1 MINNDRKTLVLAS
14 GNAGKIR
21 EFAEMFPEFTVKGY
35 KEFGQNYE
43 IEETGSTFYEN
54 ALIKAKTVAET
65 LGLPALADDSGLC
78 VNALSGAPGIFSAR
92 YAGDGN
98 DEHNIEK
105 LLKNLEGEKD
115 RSAKFV
121 CALVLYYP
129 NGKIVSAEGKTEG
142 EILFNKDGENGFG
155 YDPIFYSKD
164 LKKSFGKATEKE
176 KNSVSHRARAI
187 AKLKEKLYNGG
198 EKI

>member
-1 MINNDRKTLVLAS
+1 MTETNKPTLVLAS
-14 GNAGKIR
+14 GNAGKIS

-43 IEETGSTFYEN
+43 IGETGSTFYEN
-54 ALIKAKTVAET
+54 ALIKAKTVAEA

-105 LLKNLEGEKD
+105 LLRNLKGEKD
-115 RSAKFV
+115 RSARFV
-121 CALVLYYP
+121 CSLVFYYP
-129 NGKIVSAEGKTEG
+129 DGKIVSAEGETEG
-142 EILFNKDGENGFG
+142 EILFEKDGENGFG

-164 LKKSFGKATEKE
+164 LKKSFGKASEEE
-176 KNSVSHRARAI
+176 KNSVSHRSRAI
-187 AKLKEKLYNGG
+187 KALREKLK
-198 EKI
+198 

>member
-1 MINNDRKTLVLAS
+1 MAESNKPTLVLAS

-105 LLKNLEGEKD
+105 LLRNLEGIKD
-115 RSAKFV
+115 RSARFV
-121 CALVLYYP
+121 CSLVFYYP
-129 NGKIVSAEGKTEG
+129 DGKIVSAKGETEG
-142 EILFNKDGENGFG
+142 EILFEKDGENGFG

-164 LKKSFGKATEKE
+164 LKKSFGKASEEE
-176 KNSVSHRARAI
+176 KNSVSHRSRAI
-187 AKLKEKLYNGG
+187 KALREKLK
-198 EKI
+198 

>member
-1 MINNDRKTLVLAS
+1 MTETKPTLVLAS

-54 ALIKAKTVAET
+54 ALIKAKTVAES

-105 LLKNLEGEKD
+105 LLRNLKGEKD
-115 RSAKFV
+115 RSARFV
-121 CALVLYYP
+121 CSLVFYYP
-129 NGKIVSAEGKTEG
+129 DGKIVSAEGETEG
-142 EILFNKDGENGFG
+142 EILLEKDGENGFG

-164 LKKSFGKATEKE
+164 LKKSFGKASEEE
-176 KNSVSHRARAI
+176 KNSVSHRSRAI
-187 AKLKEKLYNGG
+187 KALREKLK
-198 EKI
+198 

>member
-35 KEFGQNYE
+35 KEFGQDYE

-54 ALIKAKTVAET
+54 ALIKAKTVAEA

-78 VNALSGAPGIFSAR
+78 VKALSGAPGIFSAR

>member
-1 MINNDRKTLVLAS
+1 MKKEEKQTLVLAS

-35 KEFGQNYE
+35 KEFGRNYE

-105 LLKNLEGEKD
+105 LLRNLKGEKD
-115 RSAKFV
+115 RSARFV
-121 CALVLYYP
+121 CSLVFYYP
-129 NGKIVSAEGKTEG
+129 DGKIVSAEGETEG
-142 EILFNKDGENGFG
+142 KILFEKDGENGFG

-164 LKKSFGKATEKE
+164 LKKSFGKASEKE
-176 KNSVSHRARAI
+176 KNSVSHRSRAI
-187 AKLKEKLYNGG
+187 KTLREELK
-198 EKI
+198 

>member
-1 MINNDRKTLVLAS
+1 MKKEEKQTLVLAS

-35 KEFGQNYE
+35 KEFGRNYE

-105 LLKNLEGEKD
+105 LLRNLEGEKD

-121 CALVLYYP
+121 CSLVFYYP
-129 NGKIVSAEGKTEG
+129 DGKIVSAEGETEG
-142 EILFNKDGENGFG
+142 EILFEKDGENGFG

-164 LKKSFGKATEKE
+164 LKKSFGKASEKE
-176 KNSVSHRARAI
+176 KNSVSHRSRAI
-187 AKLKEKLYNGG
+187 KTLREELK
-198 EKI
+198 

>member
-1 MINNDRKTLVLAS
+1 MINNDRKILVLVS

-105 LLKNLEGEKD
+105 LLRNLEGIKD
-115 RSAKFV
+115 RSARFV
-121 CALVLYYP
+121 CSLVFYYP
-129 NGKIVSAEGKTEG
+129 DGKIVSAEGETEG
-142 EILFNKDGENGFG
+142 EILFEKDGENGFG

-164 LKKSFGKATEKE
+164 LKKSFGKASEEE
-176 KNSVSHRARAI
+176 KNSVSHRSRAI
-187 AKLKEKLYNGG
+187 KALREKLK
-198 EKI
+198 

>member
-1 MINNDRKTLVLAS
+1 MKKEEKQTLVLAS

-35 KEFGQNYE
+35 KEFGRNYE

-105 LLKNLEGEKD
+105 LLRNLKGEKD

-121 CALVLYYP
+121 CSLVFYYP
-129 NGKIVSAEGKTEG
+129 DGKIVSAEGETEG
-142 EILFNKDGENGFG
+142 EILFEKDGENGFG

-164 LKKSFGKATEKE
+164 LKKSFGKASEKE
-176 KNSVSHRARAI
+176 KNSVSHRSRAI
-187 AKLKEKLYNGG
+187 KTLREELK
-198 EKI
+198 